1 MIRWFAQ
8 ERKGSLPLSLG
19 KCYFFFVAE
28 RIQGAPVIAGA
39 IFAFGSM
46 AIFLICGVRVS
57 SFIAATRAI
66 AIRIRRA

>member
-1 MIRWFAQ
+1 
-8 ERKGSLPLSLG
+8 
-19 KCYFFFVAE
+19 
-28 RIQGAPVIAGA
+28 
-39 IFAFGSM
+39 M